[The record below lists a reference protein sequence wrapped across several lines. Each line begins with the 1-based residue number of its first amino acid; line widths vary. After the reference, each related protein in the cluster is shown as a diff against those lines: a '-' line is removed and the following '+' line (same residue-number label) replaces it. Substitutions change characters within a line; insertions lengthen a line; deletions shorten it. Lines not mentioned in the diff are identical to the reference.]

1 MNLVGISHSYSI
13 SQSQTSRSLPIG
25 AVPSP
30 AGFNSLID
38 EVSTNANE
46 SNRTDSTKKKFR
58 KSFKSV
64 KQMAQYIL
72 IMIQKYNDIK
82 AQAPQGKVNFE
93 KQKELMAVLDEIE
106 DIGKGDRPPVSNES
120 ISMIV

>member
-1 MNLVGISHSYSI
+1 
-13 SQSQTSRSLPIG
+13 
-25 AVPSP
+25 
-30 AGFNSLID
+30 
-38 EVSTNANE
+38 
-46 SNRTDSTKKKFR
+46 
-58 KSFKSV
+58 
-64 KQMAQYIL
+64 MAQYIL